1 MRIAQEVAVRHDQL
15 LRAVEATLRQRLG
28 KQRWEFWFGTHSVWS
43 VPVPGTI
50 RVEVETAF
58 HADFIKQMLRKDLQ
72 CSVTQAA
79 GTDWGFEVVS
89 AADKTASIPAAGHA
103 ASSQITYD
111 EGDLGT
117 SGGSTALPAS
127 GPAALLSKSTPT
139 VTPATARTSSQSL
152 ATADSGLRE
161 SVAAELGLE
170 QVDSSVAGDMLL
182 GNAGH
187 PDTALNREQVAAERE
202 AFLAELRD
210 AEMAPAPSV
219 GLRVVRPEALAAS
232 DAVASRSS
240 SPSRMDA
247 SAPTIDPADL
257 EMERLVAIRRQNER
271 RWEDFIVGDHNR
283 FAYTG
288 AQMVIEQPGQISP
301 FLIHGPHGVG
311 KSHLAAAIVQRLRQL
326 YRYKRVLSLTGE
338 QFTIEYTE
346 SAKGGGF
353 ANFRRKYRDVEALVI
368 DDIQFCLG
376 KAGTLVELRN
386 TIDMLLRDRRQVIL
400 VADRGIHELAGLG
413 GDLYARLSGGMSCGV
428 EPMDA
433 ATRCQ
438 LLHKLCLKHEVPL
451 STDAA
456 EQIARQC
463 GGDARVLQ
471 GIVHRLVA
479 QQRILGARLTSDDAV
494 RCTSDLVRASQ
505 PIVRL
510 SDIEKAV
517 CTAFGLGDEM
527 LRAKTKCQNISQPRM
542 LAMFLARKYTRSA
555 LSEIGEHFGHRQH
568 STVISAQKK
577 VESWLTTDD
586 AIQVGLSRVPVRE
599 IVRGLESALQVS

>member
-103 ASSQITYD
+103 APSQITYD
-111 EGDLGT
+111 GRDLGT
-117 SGGSTALPAS
+117 PGGCATLPS
-127 GPAALLSKSTPT
+127 SEPAALPSESTPT
-139 VTPATARTSSQSL
+139 VTPATARTSSQPL
-152 ATADSGLRE
+152 ATADSGLHDA
-161 SVAAELGLE
+161 VAAELGL
-170 QVDSSVAGDMLL
+170 
-182 GNAGH
+182 
-187 PDTALNREQVAAERE
+187 EQVAAERE

-219 GLRVVRPEALAAS
+219 GLRVVRPESLAVS
-232 DAVASRSS
+232 DVVDSRAS
-240 SPSRMDA
+240 SPSRTDA
-247 SAPTIDPADL
+247 SAPAIDPADL

-456 EQIARQC
+456 GQIARQC

-494 RCTSDLVRASQ
+494 RCTLDLVRASQ

-599 IVRGLESALQVS
+599 IVRGLESSLQVS

>member
-43 VPVPGTI
+43 VPAPGTI

-103 ASSQITYD
+103 APSQITYD
-111 EGDLGT
+111 GEVLGT
-117 SGGSTALPAS
+117 SADRAVSSSSESAALPS
-127 GPAALLSKSTPT
+127 EPTPT
-139 VTPATARTSSQSL
+139 VTPATARISSQSH
-152 ATADSGLRE
+152 ATSDGGLHD
-161 SVAAELGLE
+161 AAAGLGLE
-170 QVDSSVAGDMLL
+170 QVDASVAADMLL
-182 GNAGH
+182 GLDGQ
-187 PDTALNREQVAAERE
+187 PDTAANRDQLAAERE

-210 AEMAPAPSV
+210 AEMAPAPSM
-219 GLRVVRPEALAAS
+219 GLRVVRPESMAAS
-232 DAVASRSS
+232 DTLALRTP

-247 SAPTIDPADL
+247 ASPTIDPADL

-438 LLHKLCLKHEVPL
+438 LLQKLCLKHEVPL
-451 STDAA
+451 STEAA